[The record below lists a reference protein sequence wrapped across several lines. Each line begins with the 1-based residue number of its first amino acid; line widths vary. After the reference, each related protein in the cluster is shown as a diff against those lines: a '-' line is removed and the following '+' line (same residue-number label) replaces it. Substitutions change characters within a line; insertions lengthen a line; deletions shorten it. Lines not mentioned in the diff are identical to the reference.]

1 MVSEHYKNQR
11 DKREKFIEEH
21 LGKGYAID
29 GFIVDKGHYKGAE
42 VHSIYDNGIIVVHNL
57 RSGKLV
63 TKLLARP
70 QQIKR
75 YYEATGREHPDGYKE
90 LLELARQHES
100 LGYNNV

>member
-1 MVSEHYKNQR
+1 MVSGHYKNQR

-21 LGKGYAID
+21 LGEGYAID

-42 VHSIYDNGIIVVHNL
+42 VHSLYDNGIIVVHNL

-70 QQIKR
+70 RQIMR
-75 YYEATGREHPDGYKE
+75 YYETTGRKPPEGYEE
-90 LLELARQHES
+90 LLELAKQHKD
-100 LGYNNV
+100 LGYNEI